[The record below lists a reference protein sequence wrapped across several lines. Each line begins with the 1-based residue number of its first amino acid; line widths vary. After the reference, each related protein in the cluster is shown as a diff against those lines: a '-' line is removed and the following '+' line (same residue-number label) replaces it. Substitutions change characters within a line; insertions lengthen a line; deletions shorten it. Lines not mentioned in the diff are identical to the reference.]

1 LFHKL
6 SYRSAWLPANLIQA
20 QRDYFG
26 AHTYERIDAKGTFHT
41 KWEKESWNM
50 KTNDQLEP
58 TVFVI
63 FGGAGDLTWRK
74 LVPALFDLSQ
84 DRSMPA
90 DFSVIAVDRVD
101 LSDEKLR
108 RRLHDGVKKFSRQ
121 GTVKTAEWREFA
133 SHIHYQQGDFKKLKT
148 YTALGEECAKLEK
161 GWGAK
166 AHRIYYMA
174 TPPSMFGE
182 IPKYLG
188 KAGLAREREWARI
201 VIEKPIGSDLESAR
215 ALNAIL
221 ADSFDES
228 QIFRIDHYLGKE
240 TVQNI
245 LAFRFAN
252 PLFEPIWNRR
262 YVDYV
267 TITVAEEVGVEHRG
281 GYYDQAGALR
291 DMVQNHLM
299 QLLCL
304 VAMEPMVSF
313 DADEIRNK
321 KVDVLHAVRSIQ
333 RDEVHLCAVRGQYG
347 RAGAGSNKVL
357 GYREEDG
364 VAPDSQ
370 TETFAALRLF
380 IDNWRWQDVPFYLR
394 TGKRLPRQVSEV
406 SIQFRA
412 VPHQPFP
419 PEASLGWQPSRL
431 VMSIQPDEGIVLGFQ
446 AKYPGPKMHLRPVDM
461 RFNYRESFAVS
472 SPDAYETLL
481 GDVMKNDA
489 TLFMRA
495 DQVEAAWRLL
505 MPVLEAWK
513 ATPPVD
519 FPNYASGTWG
529 PEATQGL
536 LAQQGHR
543 WPLPTDLRQSGQN
556 ARGAAPSKKMK

>member
-1 LFHKL
+1 
-6 SYRSAWLPANLIQA
+6 
-20 QRDYFG
+20 
-26 AHTYERIDAKGTFHT
+26 
-41 KWEKESWNM
+41 M
-50 KTNDQLEP
+50 KTTDQLEP

-90 DFSVIAVDRVD
+90 NFSVIAVDRVD

-108 RRLHDGVKKFSRQ
+108 RRLHDGVNQFSRFGKAKVAAWNQ
-121 GTVKTAEWREFA
+121 FA
-133 SHIHYQQGDFKKLKT
+133 QHIHYQQGDFKKLPT
-148 YTALGEECAKLEK
+148 YTALGEQCAKLEK
-161 GWGAK
+161 QWNTK
-166 AHRIYYMA
+166 AHRIFYMA

-188 KAGLAREREWARI
+188 NAGLARDREWARI
-201 VIEKPIGSDLESAR
+201 VVEKPIGYDLKSAR

-221 ADSFDES
+221 AANFEES

-252 PLFEPIWNRR
+252 PLFEPLWNRR

-267 TITVAEEVGVEHRG
+267 TITVAENVGVEHRG
-281 GYYDQAGALR
+281 GYYDHAGALR

-321 KVDVLHAVRSIQ
+321 KVDVLHAVRPILP
-333 RDEVHLCAVRGQYG
+333 DAVHQCVVRGQYG
-347 RAGAGSNKVL
+347 PGWIGGKKVP
-357 GYREEDG
+357 GYREADG
-364 VAPDSQ
+364 VALDSQ
-370 TETFAALRLF
+370 TETFVALRLF
-380 IDNWRWQDVPFYLR
+380 IDNWRWQGVPFYLR
-394 TGKRLPRQVSEV
+394 TGKRLARQASEIT
-406 SIQFRA
+406 IQFRS
-412 VPHQPFP
+412 VPHQSFP

-431 VMSIQPDEGIVLGFQ
+431 VISIQPEEGIVLGFQ
-446 AKYPGPKMHLRPVDM
+446 AKYPGPKMQLRPVDL
-461 RFNYRESFAVS
+461 RFNYRESFAAP

-481 GDVMKNDA
+481 WDVMKNDA

-505 MPVLEAWK
+505 MPVLEVWEM
-513 ATPPVD
+513 ATPGD
-519 FPNYASGTWG
+519 FPNYAAGNWG
-529 PEATQGL
+529 PEDAQGL
-536 LAQQGHR
+536 LAHGHS
-543 WPLPTDLRQSGQN
+543 WPLPTELTASCQ
-556 ARGAAPSKKMK
+556 KKGKNS

>member
-1 LFHKL
+1 
-6 SYRSAWLPANLIQA
+6 
-20 QRDYFG
+20 
-26 AHTYERIDAKGTFHT
+26 
-41 KWEKESWNM
+41 M
-50 KTNDQLEP
+50 KADDPLEA

-90 DFSVIAVDRVD
+90 RFSIIAVDRAD

-121 GTVKTAEWREFA
+121 GMAKPAEWREF
-133 SHIHYQQGDFKKLKT
+133 SGHIHYQQGDFKKLHT
-148 YTALGEECAKLEK
+148 YTALGEHCARLEK

-166 AHRIYYMA
+166 AHHVFYMA

-188 KAGLAREREWARI
+188 RAGLTRDRERVRI
-201 VIEKPIGSDLESAR
+201 VIEKPIGYDLRSAL
-215 ALNAIL
+215 ALNAVL
-221 ADSFDES
+221 AANFEES

-262 YVDYV
+262 YVDCV
-267 TITVAEEVGVEHRG
+267 TITAVEAVGVEHRG
-281 GYYDQAGALR
+281 SYYEHAGALR

-313 DADEIRNK
+313 EADEIRNK
-321 KVDVLHAVRSIQ
+321 KVDVLHAVRPIP
-333 RDEVHLCAVRGQYG
+333 RDAVHECVVRGQYG
-347 RAGAGSNKVL
+347 PGWIGSEKVP
-357 GYREEDG
+357 GYREEAG
-364 VAPDSQ
+364 VSPDSQ
-370 TETFAALRLF
+370 TETFVALRLF

-394 TGKRLPRQVSEV
+394 TGKRLTRQASE
-406 SIQFRA
+406 IAIHFRG
-412 VPHQPFP
+412 VPHQSFP
-419 PEASLGWQPSRL
+419 PESTLDWQSSRL
-431 VMSIQPDEGIVLGFQ
+431 VMSIQPDEGIVLRFQ
-446 AKYPGPKMHLRPVDM
+446 AKHPGSKMHLQTVEM
-461 RFNYRESFAVS
+461 KFNYQEAFAIR

-481 GDVMKNDA
+481 WDVMKNDA

-495 DQVEAAWRLL
+495 DQVEAAWQLL
-505 MPVLEAWK
+505 MPVLDAW
-513 ATPPVD
+513 AIAPPGD
-519 FPNYASGTWG
+519 FPNYAAGTWG
-529 PEATQGL
+529 PEDVQGL
-536 LAQQGHR
+536 LAQGHS
-543 WPLPTDLRQSGQN
+543 WPLPTELVGL
-556 ARGAAPSKKMK
+556 SKKKGKDS